1 MKKIFKILFW
11 AIIFNASAIAVQAQ
25 NNLSCYMLDENGNSI
40 NLGHLCQNSN
50 SSNNR
55 NSYRN
60 TYEQPRPKKKAG
72 VHTIPIKDRRSG
84 IPVIDV
90 KFNNKYTFEMM
101 LDTGASDIVI
111 TQQMARKLKV
121 NHTETVWVS
130 TPSSNSFPMLA
141 GYVYSVGVG
150 KLTQKNN
157 HVITSLSMDMGLLGQ
172 SFFGRYDI
180 TIKQD
185 VVEFRER

>member
-1 MKKIFKILFW
+1 MKKIFKILLW

>member
-1 MKKIFKILFW
+1 MKKIFKILLW

-157 HVITSLSMDMGLLGQ
+157 HVITSLSMDIGLLGQ
-172 SFFGRYDI
+172 SFLGRYDI